1 MGDEVSTVD
10 VIDEE
15 HDAEVIRKMA
25 LAQALFKAI
34 KEEVGTGDPG
44 NLRGEFDAI
53 MAERFEKARALG
65 VAPKSFDVE
74 IDGEKVGT
82 YGITVDK
89 GEPARDEAK
98 LRVSDPDAFEL
109 WAGANGFLR
118 TSVDM
123 AAVEAYFAEEGDVP
137 DGCDVHVVHVPERR
151 GGGIK
156 RTSLRIDTPKVSHAL
171 GASVGES
178 VAWLLGEGA

>member
-1 MGDEVSTVD
+1 MGDEVSTVE

-82 YGITVDK
+82 YGITYGAPESERTRMRLVT
-89 GEPARDEAK
+89 ENRAA
-98 LRVSDPDAFEL
+98 LLA
-109 WAGANGFLR
+109 WAVEHGYA
-118 TSVDM
+118 SVDVK
-123 AAVEAYFAEEGDVP
+123 AVERHFEETGEVP
-137 DGCDVHVVHVPERR
+137 DGCRAALEVVTASK
-151 GGGIK
+151 GGIK
-156 RTSLRIDTPKVSHAL
+156 RTSLRIDPPKVSHAL

-178 VAWLLGEGA
+178 VAWLLEGGE